1 MSQESSVLDGVLVG
15 VPQDR
20 SAIPVLYTGV
30 VRWLGARDESSVAK
44 CTGKSRQKHT
54 RSYQLM
60 CKSI

>member
-15 VPQDR
+15 
-20 SAIPVLYTGV
+20 IPVLYTRV